1 MAQRFSADESA
12 RQRATLHN
20 WQHDPVR
27 DAISRRFDF
36 ADFVQAFGFMTQLAL
51 AAERL
56 NHHPDLRIGWGRVEV
71 RWTSHDTGGV
81 TARDAEAAQA
91 SDRLA
96 AELGARPA
104 APAA

>member
-1 MAQRFSADESA
+1 MIVHEAA
-12 RQRATLHN
+12 RAG
-20 WQHDPVR
+20 WQASPEALAKAWRV
-27 DAISRRFDF
+27 
-36 ADFVQAFGFMTQLAL
+36 ADFGQAMRLANAL
-51 AAERL
+51 AALAERL
-56 NHHPDLRIGWGRVEV
+56 NHHPELRIGWGRVEV